1 MPDTTKIYMD
11 DITDD
16 YVLSCNDCGATVMNG
31 EAKDIK
37 HYDSCT
43 PTPTDDDYFN
53 TGVSDEEEARLCAQD
68 WRTE

>member
-1 MPDTTKIYMD
+1 MISTTKIPFED
-11 DITDD
+11 GTDD
-16 YVLSCNDCGATVMNG
+16 YALSCNDCGAHVVNG

-37 HYDSCT
+37 HHASCT

-53 TGVSDEEEARLCAQD
+53 TGMTNEEEAELCAQN